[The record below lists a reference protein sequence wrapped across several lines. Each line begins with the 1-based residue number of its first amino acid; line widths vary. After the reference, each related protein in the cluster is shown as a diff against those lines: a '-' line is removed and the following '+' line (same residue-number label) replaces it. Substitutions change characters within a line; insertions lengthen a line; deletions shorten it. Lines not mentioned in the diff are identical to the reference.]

1 MKGGGVKGLAFAGSI
16 QELER
21 CYQFDTFVGT
31 SAGAIG
37 AALLA
42 AGTSAADLERN
53 LREKRFR
60 DFLDGSYWKLPFEF
74 WWSRGIHPA
83 NTLINWVRDLLFE
96 RLERRNEVLMHDLP
110 KRAVVYASTQRRG
123 EVTFDSWGKHDD
135 ITVYNAVRCSMSIPY
150 FFQPQWMDNRRVY
163 DGGLL
168 ANFPVQ
174 IFLNQERERTN
185 GAPDPFFVAL
195 YLGPEKPPPI
205 KPTSVLADL
214 LAIWIERND
223 PDLLQ
228 KYRNQTVLI
237 DTDPIGTID
246 FDLDDLEKDFLVLQG
261 RVAALNFL
269 AAQKLLKEDELTNLG
284 ELQSRAK
291 AAKAAIVENR
301 QRKGKRRERLIWSIS
316 ASVAVAVVAWVGFGI
331 FSAKEKGSFQG
342 LGALQAFGISGAH
355 KISIDGKVVV
365 GDLGRVAVENAY
377 PAGAMRW
384 SAKTGMVYLRTPN
397 GGPGVTE
404 ALGVN
409 ADGSV
414 VVGYFGYGGNC
425 SPNQPWRWTAA
436 AGMVALPGSGSS
448 VAYDVNSNGTVIVGS
463 LTPCVN
469 QKPGNNQAAIY
480 TAAAGWTTLGALPGH
495 DSSSAYG
502 VNADGTV
509 VVGHS
514 PNSCPE
520 NCQAFRWTQQTGMV
534 PLGFLPRA
542 ISSHAARVS
551 SDGTT
556 TVGTSNYA
564 NGNSEAF
571 RWTAAAGMVGLK
583 VLPGASS
590 SSAAHVNAD
599 GSVVVG
605 SSGEKAF
612 RWTASDGMRSIEEL
626 LTAAGVLVRRLETD
640 GRQWRFGRWDGDR
653 GNRHRS
659 FGGDSGVDR
668 DTVKTQMTARL
679 GTAPVGRLF
688 VSPDYSPIGVLFDA
702 ASTSAA
708 I

>member
-1 MKGGGVKGLAFAGSI
+1 MPTEYARTATAVLIMKGGGVKGLAFAGAI

-83 NTLINWVRDLLFE
+83 DTLINWVRDLLFE

-150 FFQPQWMDNRRVY
+150 LFQPQWMDNRRVY

-246 FDLDDLEKDFLVLQG
+246 FDLDDVGKDFLVLQG
-261 RVAALNFL
+261 RVAALKFL

-291 AAKAAIVENR
+291 AAKAVIVENR
-301 QRKGKRRERLIWSIS
+301 QRRGKRRERLIWSIS
-316 ASVAVAVVAWVGFGI
+316 ASVAVAVAAWVGLGI
-331 FSAKEKGSFQG
+331 FHEKAKGSFQS
-342 LGALQAFGISGAH
+342 LGAVQAFGISGVY

-365 GDLGRVAVENAY
+365 GGLARVIVPNGY

-384 SAKTGMVYLRTPN
+384 SAETGMVYI
-397 GGPGVTE
+397 GPPRGRSEVTE

-414 VVGYFGYGGNC
+414 VVGYVGYGGNC

-436 AGMVALPGSGSS
+436 TGMILLPVSGSS
-448 VAYDVNSNGTVIVGS
+448 VAFDVNSDGTVIVGS
-463 LTPCVN
+463 LTPCAN
-469 QKPGNNQAAIY
+469 KQAGKNHAAIY
-480 TAAAGWTTLGALPGH
+480 IDATGWTLIDSLPEN
-495 DSSSAYG
+495 DSSGAYG
-502 VNADGTV
+502 VSADGTV
-509 VVGHS
+509 VVGE
-514 PNSCPE
+514 SCIK
-520 NCQAFRWTQQTGMV
+520 NCEAFRWTQQTGMV
-534 PLGFLPRA
+534 RLSVLPGA
-542 ISSHAARVS
+542 ISSRAGRVS
-551 SDGTT
+551 GDGTT
-556 TVGTSNYA
+556 TVGSSTYE
-564 NGNSEAF
+564 NGNTQAF
-571 RWTAAAGMVGLK
+571 RWTAATGMVGLK
-583 VLPGASS
+583 TLPGTNS

-605 SSGEKAF
+605 SSGGKAF
-612 RWTASDGMRSIEEL
+612 RWTASDGMKSIEEL
-626 LTAAGVLVRRLETD
+626 LTAAGVSFAGWKLEAANGVSGD
-640 GRQWRFGRWDGDR
+640 GTVIAGSGI
-653 GNRHRS
+653 NP
-659 FGGDSGVDR
+659 SGV
-668 DTVKTQMTARL
+668 TATWIATL
-679 GTAPVGRLF
+679 SKPK
-688 VSPDYSPIGVLFDA
+688 
-702 ASTSAA
+702 
-708 I
+708 

>member
-1 MKGGGVKGLAFAGSI
+1 MKGGGVKGLAFAGAI

-42 AGTSAADLERN
+42 AGTNAGDLERN

-83 NTLINWVRDLLFE
+83 DTLINWVRGLLYE

-123 EVTFDSWGKHDD
+123 EVTFDSWGQHDD

-174 IFLNQERERTN
+174 IFLNQERERTG

-228 KYRNQTVLI
+228 KYRDQTVLI

-246 FDLDDLEKDFLVLQG
+246 FDLDDVEKDFLVLQG
-261 RVAALNFL
+261 RVAALKFL
-269 AAQKLLKEDELTNLG
+269 AAQKLLKEDELTNFG

-291 AAKAAIVENR
+291 AAKAAIVERR
-301 QRKGKRRERLIWSIS
+301 QQKGHRRKRLIWSIS
-316 ASVAVAVVAWVGFGI
+316 ASVAAAVAAWVGFGI
-331 FSAKEKGSFQG
+331 FHAKEKGSFQG
-342 LGALQAFGISGAH
+342 LGVVQAFGISGAH

-365 GDLGRVAVENAY
+365 GAMGKVIVENSY

-384 SAKTGMVYLRTPN
+384 SAETGMVYL
-397 GGPGVTE
+397 GPPRGRSEVTE

-414 VVGYFGYGGNC
+414 VVGYVGYGGNC
-425 SPNQPWRWTAA
+425 SPNEPWRWTASD
-436 AGMVALPGSGSS
+436 GMVRLPVSGSS
-448 VAYDVNSNGTVIVGS
+448 MAYDVNSNGTVIVGA

-469 QKPGNNQAAIY
+469 NQAGKNQAAIY
-480 TAAAGWTTLGALPGH
+480 TEATGWTPLGSLPGR
-495 DSSSAYG
+495 DSSAAHG
-502 VNADGTV
+502 VSADGKV
-509 VVGHS
+509 VVGQS

-520 NCQAFRWTQQTGMV
+520 NCEAFRWTQQTRMV
-534 PLGFLPRA
+534 GLGFLPGA
-542 ISSHAARVS
+542 ISSHATRVS
-551 SDGTT
+551 GDGTT
-556 TVGTSNYA
+556 TVGSSRYA
-564 NGNSEAF
+564 NGNTQAF
-571 RWTAAAGMVGLK
+571 RWTAADGMVGLNT
-583 VLPGASS
+583 LPGASS
-590 SSAAHVNAD
+590 SHAAHVNAD

-605 SSGEKAF
+605 TSGGKAF

-626 LTAAGVLVRRLETD
+626 LTAAGVSFAGWKLTGAD
-640 GRQWRFGRWDGDR
+640 GVSGDGTVIAGTGIDP
-653 GNRHRS
+653 
-659 FGGDSGVDR
+659 SGV
-668 DTVKTQMTARL
+668 TTAWIATLSR
-679 GTAPVGRLF
+679 PK
-688 VSPDYSPIGVLFDA
+688 
-702 ASTSAA
+702 
-708 I
+708 

>member
-1 MKGGGVKGLAFAGSI
+1 LPASLCWAHTALAAKNSLTAADAKLVEDAFERRLSQLTSPEGSPASIDVAAMAQSEPPEQAATVDPTGGG
-16 QELER
+16 
-21 CYQFDTFVGT
+21 
-31 SAGAIG
+31 
-37 AALLA
+37 
-42 AGTSAADLERN
+42 
-53 LREKRFR
+53 
-60 DFLDGSYWKLPFEF
+60 
-74 WWSRGIHPA
+74 
-83 NTLINWVRDLLFE
+83 
-96 RLERRNEVLMHDLP
+96 
-110 KRAVVYASTQRRG
+110 
-123 EVTFDSWGKHDD
+123 
-135 ITVYNAVRCSMSIPY
+135 
-150 FFQPQWMDNRRVY
+150 
-163 DGGLL
+163 
-168 ANFPVQ
+168 
-174 IFLNQERERTN
+174 
-185 GAPDPFFVAL
+185 
-195 YLGPEKPPPI
+195 
-205 KPTSVLADL
+205 
-214 LAIWIERND
+214 
-223 PDLLQ
+223 
-228 KYRNQTVLI
+228 
-237 DTDPIGTID
+237 
-246 FDLDDLEKDFLVLQG
+246 EKDFLVLQG
-261 RVAALNFL
+261 RVAALKFL
-269 AAQKLLKEDELTNLG
+269 TAQKLLKEDELTNLG

-316 ASVAVAVVAWVGFGI
+316 ASVAVAAVAWVGSGI

-342 LGALQAFGISGAH
+342 LGALQAFGISQAH

-384 SAKTGMVYLRTPN
+384 SAKNGMVYLGTPH

-414 VVGYFGYGGNC
+414 VVGYLGYGGNC

-436 AGMVALPGSGSS
+436 AGMVPLPGSGSS

-469 QKPGNNQAAIY
+469 KKPGNNQAAIY
-480 TAAAGWTTLGALPGH
+480 TAAAGWTTLGSLPGYE
-495 DSSSAYG
+495 SSSAYG
-502 VNADGTV
+502 VNTDGTV

-605 SSGEKAF
+605 SSGGKAF
-612 RWTASDGMRSIEEL
+612 RWTASDGMRSLEEL
-626 LTAAGVLVRRLETD
+626 LTAAGVSFAGWKLTAANGVSGD
-640 GRQWRFGRWDGDR
+640 GKVIAGTGIDP
-653 GNRHRS
+653 
-659 FGGDSGVDR
+659 SGV
-668 DTVKTQMTARL
+668 TTAWIATLSR
-679 GTAPVGRLF
+679 PK
-688 VSPDYSPIGVLFDA
+688 
-702 ASTSAA
+702 
-708 I
+708 